1 MKIQAMI
8 VEEKERP
15 FAARELELEE
25 PRDDEVLVRVVATG
39 VCHTDLIVRDQWY
52 PVPLPVVLGHEGA
65 GVVERV
71 GSNVKRVEP
80 GDNVVLTYNSCG
92 NCGNCASG
100 APSYCADFFARNF
113 GGRRPDGSVSHYD
126 GERGIHS
133 HFFGQSS
140 FGTYAVAAERSV
152 VKVGRDAP
160 LERLGPLGCGVQ
172 TGAGGVLNTLKP
184 EAGTSLAVFGTGAVG
199 MSAIMAAA
207 VAGCATIIAVDIKPG
222 RLELARELGATHTVD
237 ANETDALEE
246 VRRITGGGANYTL
259 ETTAV
264 PRVFRQ
270 AVDALAPLG
279 TCGLIGA
286 APLGTEAAFDMN
298 DILIPGKS
306 IRGIVE
312 GDSVPE
318 VFIPRLIELNEQGRF
333 PFERLI
339 GFYDLDEIN
348 RASQEAESGETIKPV
363 LRMS

>member
-1 MKIQAMI
+1 MV

-15 FAARELELEE
+15 FAAREIELEE
-25 PRDDEVLVRVVATG
+25 PRADEALVRVVATG
-39 VCHTDLIVRDQWY
+39 VCHTDMIVRDQWY
-52 PVPLPVVLGHEGA
+52 PVPLPAVLGHEGA

-92 NCGNCASG
+92 NCANCASG

-113 GGRRPDGSVSHYD
+113 GGQRPDGSVSHHD

-140 FGTYAVAAERSV
+140 FGTYTVVTERSL
-152 VKVGRDAP
+152 VKVGPDAP

-172 TGAGGVLNTLKP
+172 TGAGGVLNVLNP
-184 EAGTSLAVFGTGAVG
+184 EAGTSIAVFGAGAVG
-199 MSAIMAAA
+199 MSAVMAAS
-207 VAGCATIIAVDIKPG
+207 VSGCATIIAVDIKPN
-222 RLELARELGATHTVD
+222 RLELARELGATHAVD
-237 ANETDALEE
+237 ANDADAVEE
-246 VRRITGGGANYTL
+246 IRRITGGGANYTL
-259 ETTAV
+259 ETTAI

-270 AVDALAPLG
+270 AVDALALRG
-279 TCGLIGA
+279 MCGLIGA
-286 APLGTEAAFDMN
+286 APLGTEASFDMN
-298 DILIPGKS
+298 DILIPGKT

-318 VFIPRLIELNEQGRF
+318 VFIPRLIELNAQGRF

-339 GFYDLDEIN
+339 EFYDLDEIN
-348 RASQEAESGETIKPV
+348 RASEEAESGQAIKPV

>member
-1 MKIQAMI
+1 MV

-15 FAARELELEE
+15 FASRDLELEE

-52 PVPLPVVLGHEGA
+52 PVPLPAVLGHEGA

-80 GDNVVLTYNSCG
+80 GDSVVLTYNSCG
-92 NCGNCASG
+92 GCANCASG

-113 GGRRPDGSVSHYD
+113 GGRRPDGSVSHHQ
-126 GERGIHS
+126 GECGIHS

-140 FGTYAVAAERSV
+140 FGTFTVAAERSV
-152 VKVGRDAP
+152 VKVSQDAP
-160 LERLGPLGCGVQ
+160 LERVGPLGCGVQ

-184 EAGTSLAVFGTGAVG
+184 EAGTSIAVFGAGAVG
-199 MSAIMAAA
+199 MSAIMAAE
-207 VAGCATIIAVDIKPG
+207 VAGCAEIIGVDIRQN
-222 RLELARELGATHTVD
+222 RLDLARELGATHTVD
-237 ANETDALEE
+237 ATSADAVEE
-246 VRRITGGGANYTL
+246 IRSITGVGAQYTL
-259 ETTAV
+259 ETTAI

-298 DILIPGKS
+298 DILIPGKT
-306 IRGIVE
+306 IRGIIE

-318 VFIPRLIELNEQGRF
+318 IFIPRLIELNAQGRF

-339 GFYDLDEIN
+339 EFYELDEIN
-348 RASQEAESGETIKPV
+348 RASEDAENGETIKPV